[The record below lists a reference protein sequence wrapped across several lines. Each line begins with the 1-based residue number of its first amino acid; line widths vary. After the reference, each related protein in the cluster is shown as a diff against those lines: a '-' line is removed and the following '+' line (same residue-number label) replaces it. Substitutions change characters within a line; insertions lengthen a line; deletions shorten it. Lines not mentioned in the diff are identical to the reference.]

1 MNREA
6 IDCCVADPG
15 SSGTSAWIYVHGR
28 KSARPSCV
36 LHNAAGGPLLGMT
49 EAQIANPIAIAA
61 RSDASLAVI
70 RAKPLSQWN

>member
-1 MNREA
+1 MNRKA
-6 IDCCVADPG
+6 IDCGVADPG
-15 SSGTSAWIYVHGR
+15 ATGTSAWIYVHGR
-28 KSARPSCV
+28 K
-36 LHNAAGGPLLGMT
+36 HNAAGGPLLGMT

>member
-1 MNREA
+1 
-6 IDCCVADPG
+6 
-15 SSGTSAWIYVHGR
+15 
-28 KSARPSCV
+28 
-36 LHNAAGGPLLGMT
+36 MT